1 MASLPGEKS
10 PTILVAGPT
19 TGATAELRPR
29 LEAAGY
35 AVRTARD
42 GTNAVQVACSDEIA
56 LCILN
61 IALPQVDGLAALQL
75 IRASDAHRHLPVLI
89 TSDGPEGGPFEAALT
104 ALRLGADD
112 FFAAPYDCARLL
124 ARISRCL
131 QLKTEHDALL
141 ARRSELEELSITD
154 GLTLVKNHRF
164 FQDRVREEFRRAQRY
179 DDPLAL
185 ILLDLDH
192 FKAVNDRYG
201 HPVGDEVLKDVARCL
216 NRCVRETDVVARYG
230 GEEFAVLLPKTHLA
244 GSLTVAERI
253 WRDVGGMRA
262 GPGGHLR
269 ITASI
274 GVSGYP
280 GRGIGSQEQLVSS
293 ADDALY
299 RAKREG
305 RNKICLFQP
314 PVTAPASRP
323 AKAG

>member
-10 PTILVAGPT
+10 PTILVAD
-19 TGATAELRPR
+19 ASSAAVAELSALFER
-29 LEAAGY
+29 EGY
-35 AVRTARD
+35 SVRSTRD
-42 GTNAVQVACSDEIA
+42 GTRAVELACSDEVS
-56 LCILN
+56 LCVIGTS
-61 IALPQVDGLAALQL
+61 LPNVDGLAALGV
-75 IRASDAHRHLPVLI
+75 IRASEAHSHLPVVFVAKPGDA
-89 TSDGPEGGPFEAALT
+89 DGELA

-112 FFAAPYDCARLL
+112 VIRPPFDDARLL
-124 ARISRCL
+124 ARIRRCL
-131 QLKTEHDALL
+131 QLKAQHDAL
-141 ARRSELEELSITD
+141 AQKRIELEELSVTD

-179 DDPLAL
+179 EDPLAL

-201 HPVGDEVLKDVARCL
+201 HPVGDEVLKDVARSL
-216 NRCVRETDVVARYG
+216 NNSVRETDVVARYG

-253 WRDVGGMRA
+253 WRDIGTLRA
-262 GPGGHLR
+262 GPGGNLKV
-269 ITASI
+269 TASI

-280 GRGIGSQEQLVSS
+280 GRGVASQEQLVGT

-314 PVTAPASRP
+314 PPPGPGPA
-323 AKAG
+323 AVKAG